1 MQHKALHFT
10 KELDVQYWIICL
22 WLWCSLLYFCIYL
35 SLVLLLIC
43 YNLLISLGTIFDFDE
58 LLEFAKLGCYLQY
71 DLFGTESSYYQLNS
85 SVDMISDGQRI
96 ENIMKLINEGLVD
109 RLLMS
114 HDIHTKHRLVRHI
127 MSWVYLCAI
136 TTCSI
141 SLRQP
146 TVDMATITYRWTY
159 CLECSSEE

>member
-1 MQHKALHFT
+1 MGISQSKALSVDIF
-10 KELDVQYWIICL
+10 LDYL
-22 WLWCSLLYFCIYL
+22 LCSLLFD
-35 SLVLLLIC
+35 
-43 YNLLISLGTIFDFDE
+43 LISSGTIFDFDE

-114 HDIHTKHRLVRHI
+114 HDIHTKHRLVRTYP
-127 MSWVYLCAI
+127 M
-136 TTCSI
+136 I
-141 SLRQP
+141 S
-146 TVDMATITYRWTY
+146 
-159 CLECSSEE
+159 